1 MKIYTF
7 LCAKRNKLLGVSLFL
22 FIPALL
28 WGNPPA
34 LSRARFTAIPE
45 NPRPGEPVTLA
56 LAVSQ
61 TGPFRAVL
69 VDRQGQRLNAATFFD
84 LGAAVEGQ
92 PVKAAILAIPSTA
105 GAGPARL
112 LAERGGNRIAEFPI
126 TIAGRDFASE
136 EISLDQG
143 NTALRRN
150 PDPQKTAESERLWAI
165 ISRTGTEILAP
176 AAFAPPVRSTRRT
189 SAFGDRRLY
198 RYVNGSTETSIHA
211 GVDFGVPRGTPVSAC
226 APGRVVLAAPRIV
239 TGNSVILE
247 HLPGV
252 YSLYYHLD
260 SIAVPEGAL
269 VNAGTVLGASGS
281 TGLSTGPHLHWEIR
295 VAGENADPDAFAAR
309 PVLDKEAILGKLNS

>member
-1 MKIYTF
+1 MKIYTI
-7 LCAKRNKLLGVSLFL
+7 LCAKRSKLLGVSFLL
-22 FIPALL
+22 FIAALL

-34 LSRARFTAIPE
+34 AFRARFTAIPE
-45 NPRPGEPVTLA
+45 NPRPGEPVALGLA
-56 LAVSQ
+56 GSQ
-61 TGPFRAVL
+61 SGPLRAVL
-69 VDRQGQRLNAATFFD
+69 VDRQGQRLNAAQFFD
-84 LGAAVEGQ
+84 LGAAIEGQ

-105 GAGPARL
+105 RAGPARI
-112 LAERGGNRIAEFPI
+112 LAEHGGNRIAEFPI

-136 EISLDQG
+136 EISLDQE
-143 NTALRRN
+143 NTALRRD
-150 PDPQKTAESERLWAI
+150 PDPQKTAESERLWAV
-165 ISRTGTEILAP
+165 ISRTGAEILAP
-176 AAFAPPVRSTRRT
+176 AAFVPPVRSTRRT
-189 SAFGDRRLY
+189 SAFGDRRIY

-211 GVDFGVPRGTPVSAC
+211 GIDFGVPRGTPVSAC
-226 APGRVVLAAPRIV
+226 APGRVVLAGPRIV

-269 VNAGTVLGASGS
+269 VDAGTVLGASGS